1 MNDSERTIMDYVNR
15 AQLAINDWQ
24 CSNETYYLRQ
34 AQANLGSAL
43 ELERAAR
50 VAALAAEKEEAY
62 SVDDND
68 MTSTLYETPKEA
80 LEEARSDLTAGEI
93 VTVIQWEKSSW
104 RPEINVEMLLEG
116 FEEDACEDGG
126 SASEYWSERIE
137 NKRMAGA
144 HAELEQRL
152 NAILQDWIDEHK
164 LDADWYKPTGVEL
177 SYKFDG
183 EDFKRI

>member
-24 CSNETYYLRQ
+24 CSNETYYLGQ

-50 VAALAAEKEEAY
+50 VAALTAEKEKAY
-62 SVDDND
+62 SVDSDD
-68 MTSTLYETPKEA
+68 IMYALHEEA

-93 VTVIQWEKSSW
+93 ATVIQLRKSSW
-104 RPEINVEMLLEG
+104 RPEIDVDALLEW

-126 SASEYWSERIE
+126 DASEYWSERIE
-137 NKRMAGA
+137 SKRMAA
-144 HAELEQRL
+144 ARAELEQRL
-152 NAILQDWIDEHK
+152 NAVLQDWVDEHE
-164 LDADWYKPTGVEL
+164 LDADWYEPTGVEL